1 MRSSITTRNRRGTWA
16 RALCGG
22 ALLLGALSCKSSV
35 QPTAYVGDGVY
46 EGEPPMCLQYKKA
59 SMPGPYQR
67 SLVVHFNNT
76 CDYGF
81 ECYIYNDATETEQR
95 MVIFGEQKA
104 SILVAAQ
111 SDATSFD
118 IELDC
123 QWKP

>member
-1 MRSSITTRNRRGTWA
+1 MSRGITTHAGRGTRA
-16 RALCGG
+16 RGLWGVAL
-22 ALLLGALSCKSSV
+22 ALGALSCKSSV
-35 QPTAYVGDGVY
+35 QPTAYVGDGMH
-46 EGEPPMCLQYKKA
+46 EGEPPMCLQYRKE

-76 CDYGF
+76 CDFGF

-104 SILVAAQ
+104 SVLVAAQ
-111 SDATSFD
+111 SDARSFD

-123 QWKP
+123 QWHE